1 MVPIQSS
8 RGIAYSMTRKTEAS
22 QTPLSIRSKII
33 KGKKLVS
40 IKIQPKIKVL
50 TWRILNDIIPAR
62 TELCKRG
69 VQCPLLF
76 PVCLVIGETINH
88 TFIGFDR
95 EKRIWFGS
103 KLNLNFCNIKEAN
116 LKEWLWETIQKK
128 DKDNIK
134 DVLIILYSI

>member
-8 RGIAYSMTRKTEAS
+8 RGITYSRTRKTEAS
-22 QTPLSIRSKII
+22 QAPLSIRSKII
-33 KGKKLVS
+33 KEKKLVS
-40 IKIQPKIKVL
+40 IKTQPKIKVL
-50 TWRILNDIIPAR
+50 TWRILNDIIPVR

-76 PVCLVIGETINH
+76 PVCLATGETINH

-103 KLNLNFCNIKEAN
+103 KLNLNFRNIKEAN

-128 DKDNIK
+128 GKDNIK